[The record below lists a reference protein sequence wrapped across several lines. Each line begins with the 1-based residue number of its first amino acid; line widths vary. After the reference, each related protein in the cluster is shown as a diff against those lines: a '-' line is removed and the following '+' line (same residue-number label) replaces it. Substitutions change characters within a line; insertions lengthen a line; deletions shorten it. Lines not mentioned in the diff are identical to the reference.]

1 MIPIM
6 TDDDNELHRKKPK
19 GNISTK
25 YHASEAGEFEPDSD
39 GLVLKN
45 LLGLKTQA
53 AIDAAEVSAY
63 GEAFGFIIHTFSA
76 DQQLSVADID
86 AVHRSFFG
94 SIYSWAGKHRT
105 INLTKEG
112 FTFPAAR
119 FLEETLQTFED
130 TILKPNTPCSG
141 TEEEVLR
148 KIATVHLE
156 LLFIHPYREGNG
168 RAARLV
174 ATLMALQAGY
184 NGFNWEIA
192 EKRFA
197 DYIKAIQTLSLEIMT
212 TILRQALLH

>member
-1 MIPIM
+1 M
-6 TDDDNELHRKKPK
+6 TDEDNELQRKKPK

-25 YHASEAGEFEPDSD
+25 YHATEAGEFEPDTH

-45 LLGLKTQA
+45 LLGFKTQA

-63 GEAFGFIIHTFSA
+63 GEAFGFVINTFSA
-76 DQQLSVADID
+76 DQQLTMADID

-105 INLTKEG
+105 VNLTKEE

-119 FLEETLQTFED
+119 FLEETLKTFED
-130 TILKPNTPCSG
+130 NILKPNTPCNG
-141 TEEEVLR
+141 TEKDVLR

-168 RAARLV
+168 RTARLV

-192 EKRFA
+192 EERFA
-197 DYIKAIQTLSLEIMT
+197 DYIKAIQTLNLELMT
-212 TILRQALLH
+212 TILRQALIN